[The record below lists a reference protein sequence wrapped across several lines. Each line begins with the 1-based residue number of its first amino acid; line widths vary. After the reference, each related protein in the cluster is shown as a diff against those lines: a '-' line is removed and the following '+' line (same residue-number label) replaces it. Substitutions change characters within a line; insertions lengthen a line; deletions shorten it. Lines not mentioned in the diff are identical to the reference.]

1 MWEVDEPVVW
11 RICLDGCVGEDWAEW
26 FTWASV
32 RCVARLN
39 GGWQTVAEGELR
51 DRGALRGLITRMLD
65 MNISVVSV
73 DRISDPR
80 KMEDMLASTI
90 ESWR

>member
-1 MWEVDEPVVW
+1 MSEADEPAVW
-11 RICLDGCVGEDWAEW
+11 RICLDGRIEENWAEW
-26 FTWASV
+26 FKWASV
-32 RCVARLN
+32 RCVVSLE
-39 GGWQTVAEGELR
+39 GGWQTVAEGELH
-51 DRGALRGLITRMLD
+51 DRGALRGLVTRLLD
-65 MNISVVSV
+65 RNISVVSV

>member
-1 MWEVDEPVVW
+1 MSEANEPAVW
-11 RICLDGCVGEDWAEW
+11 RICLDGRVQENWTEW

-32 RCVARLN
+32 RCVTYPD

-51 DRGALRGLITRMLD
+51 DRAALRGLISKMWG

-73 DRISDPR
+73 DRIGDPTKR
-80 KMEDMLASTI
+80 EDLLASAI